1 MAGVRGREI
10 KRRRILEVARRLFLE
25 RGFDG
30 TTTDAITGQS
40 HVSKETLYRWY
51 RGKEELLVA
60 VMREMTFEQVLAPDS
75 FPLPQVRTREDL
87 EASLVRLAGDA
98 LDRLMEP
105 DYLALCRLA
114 FAESGRR
121 PELVELFRRSV
132 PEAGARVLTAFLAAA
147 RERGLLRPDLD
158 VTVAA
163 RLLVG
168 PLLTWAL
175 TDGLM
180 AVEAPVRPPRE
191 ALVEVVRLFLD
202 GTAAT
207 HMEVK
212 G

>member
-1 MAGVRGREI
+1 M
-10 KRRRILEVARRLFLE
+10 ARRLFLE

-30 TTTDAITGQS
+30 TTTDAITGQAG
-40 HVSKETLYRWY
+40 VSKETLYRWY

-87 EASLVRLAGDA
+87 EASLVRLAGAA
-98 LDRLMEP
+98 LERLMEP

-121 PELVELFRRSV
+121 PQLVELFRRSV
-132 PEAGARVLTAFLAAA
+132 PEAGARVLTGFLADA
-147 RERGLLRPDLD
+147 RERGLLRRDLD

-180 AVEAPVRPPRE
+180 AAEAPARPPRE
-191 ALVEVVRLFLD
+191 ALAEVVRLFLD